1 MDEDIVKNIKN
12 ISINDKIT
20 QIYYPNCFKHFWE
33 NDKNYLFLKKYY
45 NIHLPSFFFS
55 SSQKCLDR
63 ILKHKSLAIIIA
75 NFAQLIIFVFQFKKS
90 FLHIKSFISGYRYFF
105 IKYFRTR

>member
-45 NIHLPSFFFS
+45 NIHLPSFFF
-55 SSQKCLDR
+55 
-63 ILKHKSLAIIIA
+63 
-75 NFAQLIIFVFQFKKS
+75 FKFPKM
-90 FLHIKSFISGYRYFF
+90 FGQDIK
-105 IKYFRTR
+105 T